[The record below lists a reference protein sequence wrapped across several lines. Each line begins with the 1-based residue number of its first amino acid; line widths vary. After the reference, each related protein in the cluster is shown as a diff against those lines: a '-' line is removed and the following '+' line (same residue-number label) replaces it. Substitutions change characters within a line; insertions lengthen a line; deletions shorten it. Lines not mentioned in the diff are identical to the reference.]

1 MASGTA
7 GWRPIRHPVSANGR
21 ITTPPF
27 RRLAV
32 THAMAVSGDALVT
45 VALAGSLFF
54 DISPTAARSRVAL
67 SLVLTIAPFAVVA
80 PLLGPA
86 IDRVQGGRRLMVSA
100 ASAGRAVAA
109 LFAAAWIDGLL
120 LFPAAFALLVLS
132 KTHAV
137 AKSSLVPTVV
147 EDRDDLVGA
156 NARLALA
163 GALVSTA
170 AALPGVAVMQLVGA
184 EWVMRLAAAV
194 FAVAAVSALRIVQVH
209 PDVEDLAE
217 RAEAAEDLRHAGVR
231 LAAIATGILRASVG
245 FLTFLVAFALRRAHE
260 PAWVFGLVLAASIA
274 GTLVASVLA
283 PLLRRR
289 VPEEHML
296 AGSLG
301 LVAVAM
307 VVAVQVD
314 GRPGAAVAAGAV
326 GVAAGAG
333 KLAFDSLV
341 QRDSHAAA
349 QGRAFARFEAVFQLA
364 WVAGALLPV
373 ALTVPRRAG
382 YVLLALGC
390 GAAAISYVTGLT
402 AHRRRSAKRVE
413 RVKRRAAD
421 GGAAG
426 APALATPKGRSQGPG
441 AE

>member
-1 MASGTA
+1 MAADT
-7 GWRPIRHPVSANGR
+7 GWRPIRHPVTPDGR

-32 THAMAVSGDALVT
+32 THALALSGDALVT

-54 DISPTAARSRVAL
+54 DISPTAARGRVAL

-86 IDRVQGGRRLMVSA
+86 IDRVEGGRRLMVAA

-147 EDRDDLVGA
+147 EDRADLVGA
-156 NARLALA
+156 NSRLALA

-170 AALPGVAVMQLVGA
+170 AALPGVAVMALVGA
-184 EWVMRLAAAV
+184 EWVMRLGAV
-194 FAVAAVSALRIVQVH
+194 MFTVASVSALRIVQVH
-209 PDVEDLAE
+209 PDAEDPCE

-231 LAAIATGILRASVG
+231 LAAIATGVLRASVG
-245 FLTFLVAFALRRAHE
+245 FLTFLIAFSLRRAHE

-274 GTLVASVLA
+274 GSLIASVLA

-289 VPEEHML
+289 VPEEHLL

-301 LVAVAM
+301 LVAAGM
-307 VVAVQVD
+307 VLAVQLG
-314 GRPGAAVAAGAV
+314 GRPGAALAAGAV
-326 GVAAGAG
+326 GLAAGAG

-364 WVAGALLPV
+364 WATGALLPV
-373 ALTVPRRAG
+373 ALTIPRRAG

-390 GAAAISYVTGLT
+390 GTAAVFYVTGLS
-402 AHRRRSAKRVE
+402 AHRRLTAHQP
-413 RVKRRAAD
+413 D
-421 GGAAG
+421 
-426 APALATPKGRSQGPG
+426 APALATPEPGPPAS

>member
-1 MASGTA
+1 MATDT
-7 GWRPIRHPVSANGR
+7 GWRPLRRPLAEAR

-32 THAMAVSGDALVT
+32 THALALSGDALIT

-54 DISPTAARSRVAL
+54 DISPTAARGRVAL
-67 SLVLTIAPFAVVA
+67 SLVLTMAPFAVVA

-86 IDRVQGGRRLMVSA
+86 IDRVQGGRRLMVA
-100 ASAGRAVAA
+100 AAAGGRAVAA
-109 LFAAAWIDGLL
+109 LFAAAWVDGLL

-163 GALVSTA
+163 GAVVSTA
-170 AALPGVAVMQLVGA
+170 AALPGVLVLQLVGA
-184 EWVMRLAAAV
+184 EWVMRLAAVV
-194 FAVAAVSALRIVQVH
+194 FVGAALAALRIVQIH
-209 PDVEDLAE
+209 PDDTTVS
-217 RAEAAEDLRHAGVR
+217 AAATEELRHAGVR
-231 LAAIATGILRASVG
+231 LAGTATGVLRASVG
-245 FLTFLVAFALRRAHE
+245 FLTFLIAFSLRRGHE
-260 PAWVFGLVLAASIA
+260 PAWVFGVVLAASVA
-274 GTLVASVLA
+274 GSLVASLVA
-283 PLLRRR
+283 PALRRR
-289 VPEEHML
+289 LPEESLL

-301 LVAVAM
+301 LIAVVM
-307 VVAVQVD
+307 VVAIRVG
-314 GRPGAAVAAGAV
+314 GRPAAALAAGAV

-341 QRDSHAAA
+341 QRDAPAAA

-373 ALTVPRRAG
+373 AFTVPSNGG
-382 YVLLALGC
+382 YALLGLGTG
-390 GAAAISYVTGLT
+390 GAAAAYVAGL
-402 AHRRRSAKRVE
+402 AANRRSIGHH
-413 RVKRRAAD
+413 AAH
-421 GGAAG
+421 
-426 APALATPKGRSQGPG
+426 APGEAVANRS
-441 AE
+441 AEE